1 MSLRL
6 LIRRAEFAN
15 PQTYNGEG
23 EVWVAIVACLV
34 WFGAIVLRL
43 GFSDRAWTV
52 IEKLVEAA
60 SFVVF
65 AGAPIFFFATRSGSR
80 FAQRVL
86 LKNAGFWFQISICG
100 LLGVYISL
108 VKVLSLNPNN
118 FLLLN
123 HLQSS
128 IVPNQFWLNTALLIG
143 ATFVVLRIP
152 FLFLDLEAFQ
162 RTQNLISA
170 SSNRSFRNIELLSL
184 LLLNSLYIGLI
195 NTSAFSDRFQFE
207 KSNYLVGLAYIFIF
221 GIVSLTSNSTPPQ
234 RHLRLLDFLL
244 FAVCL
249 LSLFWFSMP
258 RLNFGL
264 FISLNLFVLVIFH
277 GLGLQREHFGYSF
290 QVRSRDIFYT
300 IGAIVFAFLV
310 LVPVALILKFGYSV
324 GTVTP
329 KTFLDQV
336 TFFLSYIVLF
346 SFRVGI
352 FEEVLFRSGLMTL
365 IRDQLQQ
372 FSHDRLSGRALVLAS
387 ALICSVIFG
396 LCHVG
401 NDPAPGSALSPLT
414 YKFIYAGLAT
424 IASMFYALA
433 FGETNRLA
441 GAIVI
446 HGVVDTTAVVV
457 LGAALTVPF

>member
-1 MSLRL
+1 M
-6 LIRRAEFAN
+6 
-15 PQTYNGEG
+15 
-23 EVWVAIVACLV
+23 
-34 WFGAIVLRL
+34 
-43 GFSDRAWTV
+43 
-52 IEKLVEAA
+52 
-60 SFVVF
+60 
-65 AGAPIFFFATRSGSR
+65 
-80 FAQRVL
+80 
-86 LKNAGFWFQISICG
+86 
-100 LLGVYISL
+100 
-108 VKVLSLNPNN
+108 
-118 FLLLN
+118 
-123 HLQSS
+123 
-128 IVPNQFWLNTALLIG
+128 
-143 ATFVVLRIP
+143 
-152 FLFLDLEAFQ
+152 
-162 RTQNLISA
+162 
-170 SSNRSFRNIELLSL
+170 
-184 LLLNSLYIGLI
+184 
-195 NTSAFSDRFQFE
+195 
-207 KSNYLVGLAYIFIF
+207 
-221 GIVSLTSNSTPPQ
+221 
-234 RHLRLLDFLL
+234 
-244 FAVCL
+244 
-249 LSLFWFSMP
+249 
-258 RLNFGL
+258 
-264 FISLNLFVLVIFH
+264 
-277 GLGLQREHFGYSF
+277 QREHFGYSF